1 MLDTILQAIVV
12 FVAIGFGARYKGMG
26 LGIFGGLGLLVLVVL
41 FGVKPTSPPIDVML
55 ILLAV
60 VTASSLMYAAG
71 GVDWMVRVAERIIRA
86 NPKRVTFVAP
96 ITMWFFAMLAG
107 TGHISYPLMPVIF
120 EVAYGNGIRPERPM
134 TVANVASV
142 FAITA
147 SPVSAAT
154 AATIGLFAASG
165 YEVNLGKILLV
176 TIPASLIGIFCASL
190 VMNKKGK
197 ELSEDKEYQERVRQG
212 MVKIVESTQKKALPK
227 TAMISAMIFIFGVCA
242 VVISGFWPEL
252 RTPPGFDKPISMA
265 TFLEVFMLSVAAIIL
280 LITKAKLNDAANS
293 PIMKAGI
300 TAMISVF
307 GVAWLGDSF
316 VAAHKAAWLV
326 YSKDFIQTH
335 VWLFAIFLFFM
346 SSLLASQAATIR
358 AIMPLGLAL
367 GLSPGVLTGMLPSVN
382 GTWFFPTSGTLIAT
396 VAFDQTGTC
405 QIGKYVLNH
414 SFMLP
419 GLITMVVSVTV
430 GLLLQSVV
438 F

>member
-1 MLDTILQAIVV
+1 
-12 FVAIGFGARYKGMG
+12 
-26 LGIFGGLGLLVLVVL
+26 
-41 FGVKPTSPPIDVML
+41 
-55 ILLAV
+55 
-60 VTASSLMYAAG
+60 
-71 GVDWMVRVAERIIRA
+71 
-86 NPKRVTFVAP
+86 
-96 ITMWFFAMLAG
+96 
-107 TGHISYPLMPVIF
+107 
-120 EVAYGNGIRPERPM
+120 
-134 TVANVASV
+134 
-142 FAITA
+142 
-147 SPVSAAT
+147 
-154 AATIGLFAASG
+154 
-165 YEVNLGKILLV
+165 
-176 TIPASLIGIFCASL
+176 
-190 VMNKKGK
+190 
-197 ELSEDKEYQERVRQG
+197 
-212 MVKIVESTQKKALPK
+212 
-227 TAMISAMIFIFGVCA
+227 
-242 VVISGFWPEL
+242 
-252 RTPPGFDKPISMA
+252 
-265 TFLEVFMLSVAAIIL
+265 MLSVAAIIL
-280 LITKAKLNDAANS
+280 LVTKAKLNDAANS

-367 GLSPGVLTGMLPSVN
+367 GLSPGVLTDMLPSVN
-382 GTWFFPTSGTLIAT
+382 GTWFFPTGGTIIAT